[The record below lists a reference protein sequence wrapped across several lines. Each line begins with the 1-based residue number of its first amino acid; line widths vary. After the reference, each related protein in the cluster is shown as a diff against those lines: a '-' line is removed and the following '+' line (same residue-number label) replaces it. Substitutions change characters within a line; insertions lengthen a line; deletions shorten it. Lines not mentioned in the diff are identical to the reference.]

1 MAHGLSTE
9 GGYGIGASTDHVDA
23 SHADRIDIPDAELL
37 FPGHFARSG
46 PDLVLTGQDGHR
58 IVVTGYFTTEKH
70 PDLVAPNGAHLNG
83 DLVDLLAGSPTPGQY
98 AQARTTLPP
107 DAIGKVEK
115 VVGQVTLIHNG
126 VAGPLHVG
134 DLVYKTDVVQTGANS
149 TCGIAFPDGT
159 ALNLVNNTRMALN
172 EYNYEPNSASN
183 GALFSLVEG
192 TFAFVAGQVA
202 HTGEGMKINTPVAT
216 MGIRGTAGLLRSEPT
231 VINSNLGHV
240 WSVFLHED
248 IDGSHHLGRIALIDQ
263 DPTSPTFDQVF
274 YLLDSSEYIAYL
286 EPHGA
291 GQPPHVR
298 LEPISSSKVFGD
310 RHFYHDLSQILTAYQ
325 NGQNVPQSVPG
336 MPGSGDNPN
345 QLIPPPQPQESGG
358 DPRFIDFVPLQGSSG
373 DLFTQPTFPG
383 VNSPVMPGQSPNQ
396 QNEAARPE
404 IVLTAPTETL
414 VIHQGTTISGVSVTE
429 TGATSGEIFTVTV
442 SDTHGILSA
451 NTSAAGGGAIN
462 GSTNGSG
469 TSLIITGTLSQVN
482 AVLATLTDND
492 NTPGP
497 DTITVTAI
505 DSLGHGATPVTINVS
520 VTGAPSI
527 AVTTPQTIGVSQTDA
542 ITGVVI
548 SEVGATATET
558 FTVELKDST
567 GLLSATGATPA
578 SDGTHDL
585 IITGTLSQVNAVLAT
600 LTDKDNTPG
609 PDNITVSVT
618 DGFGNAATPATI
630 GVTINGAPVITVPG
644 AQTFDVNE
652 TTAITGVSVS
662 ESGSTSSEIFTA
674 TVSDTHGILSAN
686 TAGGGGTITSTNS
699 GHTLTIVGTLSQV
712 YSDLGTLTDT
722 NGTAGSDPITVKATD
737 SFGNAATQQTIAVTV
752 NQQNEAPEPPT
763 LTVGGTTATLIIGA
777 STLPSITVTPVDSD
791 DWLTV
796 TIAGL
801 PMGATITDS
810 ADGKVF
816 SGSSFTLTE
825 VEAESELTLSDGSD
839 TGPFTLTVTAS
850 NTFPGEAASSR
861 SQTVNVIN
869 GVGPAGVAGSPINLA
884 LANSSAANGEPVA
897 VTITGGPSDW
907 TLNEGTNLGNG
918 SWTVQT
924 SDLSAPTVLT
934 AAAYA
939 GAMVLNVTESWTNA
953 DGSIGTAKIADNV
966 EAYAPGMPIFALA
979 GNDTLTRA
987 GANDLFVF
995 AQPIGNDTIY
1005 NFNAATDK
1013 INLIGFTNVASFS
1026 DLSIAADGSGDAVI
1040 TDGRGETITLHG
1052 INAASLTAADFVFNQ
1067 KPTIENAGSMVV
1079 SDGDVLPLSGTI
1091 SNTGTIAFDS
1101 TGDQTEL
1108 QIIGDGV
1115 TLQGGGRVTLSGD
1128 AVIVVT
1134 SAASTLINV
1143 DNTICGAG
1151 RIGAGDGALT
1161 LINETHGA
1169 VDANV
1174 PGGTLILDTGVTIT
1188 NDGVLEA
1195 TNGGTL
1201 QICDPVTG
1209 SGSAI
1214 VQGGTLVFEAQSN
1227 MSVTFN
1233 NGPNGTTYGELVLRE
1248 GLGFFCQI
1256 SGFSG
1261 TAPDLAHS
1269 DAIDLE
1275 SMNYNS
1281 SGFSESY
1288 NAATGAL
1295 SVTDGSHLATLIFD
1309 NFGGTFSFASDGHGG
1324 VLITDPPAVSPS
1336 SSISIGGPGHDTFVF
1351 HPDMGTETLSNFNP
1365 QNDTIELDH
1374 FANVQSVQ
1382 QLSSLIT
1389 TDPHGEAFIDLGH
1402 SDGIA
1407 IPGVT
1412 ASYLQAHLQSLVH
1425 LH

>member
-1 MAHGLSTE
+1 MAYGSSTE

-23 SHADRIDIPDAELL
+23 SHADRIDIRDAELL
-37 FPGHFARSG
+37 FRGHFARAG

-58 IVVTGYFTTEKH
+58 IVVTSYFTAEKH

-83 DLVDLLAGSPTPGQY
+83 DLVDLLAGSPTPSQY

-126 VAGPLHVG
+126 VAGPTHVG

-159 ALNLVNNTRMALN
+159 ALDLVNNTRMALN

-202 HTGEGMKINTPVAT
+202 LTGEGMKINTPVAA
-216 MGIRGTAGLLRSEPT
+216 MGIRGTVGLLRSEPT

-248 IDGSHHLGRIALIDQ
+248 IDGSHHLGRIAMIDQ

-325 NGQNVPQSVPG
+325 NGQDVPQSVPG
-336 MPGSGDNPN
+336 IPGSGDNPN
-345 QLIPPPQPQESGG
+345 QLIPPPQPQENGS
-358 DPRFIDFVPLQGSSG
+358 DPRYIDFVPLQGSSG

-383 VNSPVMPGQSPNQ
+383 FNSPVMPGQSPNQ
-396 QNEAARPE
+396 QNEATRPE
-404 IVLTAPTETL
+404 IILTAPTETL

-442 SDTHGILSA
+442 SDMHGILSA
-451 NTSAAGGGAIN
+451 NTAAAGGGTIN

-505 DSLGHGATPVTINVS
+505 DSFGHGATPVTINVS
-520 VTGAPSI
+520 VTGAP
-527 AVTTPQTIGVSQTDA
+527 
-542 ITGVVI
+542 
-548 SEVGATATET
+548 
-558 FTVELKDST
+558 
-567 GLLSATGATPA
+567 
-578 SDGTHDL
+578 
-585 IITGTLSQVNAVLAT
+585 
-600 LTDKDNTPG
+600 
-609 PDNITVSVT
+609 
-618 DGFGNAATPATI
+618 
-630 GVTINGAPVITVPG
+630 VITVPG

-652 TTAITGVSVS
+652 ATAFTGVSVS
-662 ESGSTSSEIFTA
+662 ESGSTSGEIFTV

-686 TAGGGGTITSTNS
+686 TLLTGGGGTITSTNS
-699 GHTLTIVGTLSQV
+699 GHTVTIVGTLSQV
-712 YSDLGTLTDT
+712 YSDLATLTDT
-722 NGTAGSDPITVKATD
+722 NGAAGSDPITVKATD

-763 LTVGGTTATLIIGA
+763 LTVGGTTATAINGT

-791 DWLTV
+791 DRLMV

-825 VEAESELTLSDGSD
+825 VEAESKLTLSDGSN
-839 TGPFTLTVTAS
+839 TGPFTLTVTAN

-861 SQTVNVIN
+861 SQTINVIN

-884 LANSSAANGEPVA
+884 LANPSAANGETIA
-897 VTITGGPSDW
+897 VTITGIPSNW
-907 TLNEGTNLGNG
+907 TPDEGTNLGSG
-918 SWTVQT
+918 TWTVQT

-953 DGSIGTAKIADNV
+953 DGSIGTATIADNV
-966 EAYAPGMPIFALA
+966 EAYAPGMPIFALS
-979 GNDTLTRA
+979 GNDTLTGA
-987 GANDLFVF
+987 GANPFVF

-1013 INLIGFTNVASFS
+1013 IDLIGFTSVASFS

-1040 TDGRGETITLHG
+1040 TDGPGETITLHG

-1067 KPTIENAGSMVV
+1067 KPTIESAGSMVV
-1079 SDGDVLPLSGTI
+1079 SDGAVLPLFGTI
-1091 SNTGTIAFDS
+1091 SNTGAIAIDS

-1108 QIIGDGV
+1108 QIVGDGV
-1115 TLQGGGRVTLSGD
+1115 TLEDGGRVTLSGD

-1161 LINETHGA
+1161 LINKTHGT

-1174 PGGTLILDTGVTIT
+1174 PGSTLILDTGVTIT

-1195 TNGGTL
+1195 TNGGTP
-1201 QICDPVTG
+1201 QMCDPVTG

-1233 NGPNGTTYGELVLRE
+1233 NGPNGTTYGELVLRD
-1248 GLGFFCQI
+1248 GLGFFGQI

-1275 SMNYNS
+1275 GMNYNS
-1281 SGFSESY
+1281 FGFSESY

-1295 SVTDGSHLATLIFD
+1295 SVTDGIHLATLSFD
-1309 NFGGTFSFASDGHGG
+1309 NFGGTFNFASDGHGG

-1336 SSISIGGPGHDTFVF
+1336 SSVSIGGPGHDTFVF
-1351 HPDMGTETLSNFNP
+1351 HPKMGTETLSNFNP
-1365 QNDTIELDH
+1365 QNDTIELGH

-1382 QLSSLIT
+1382 HLSSLIT
-1389 TDPHGEAFIDLGH
+1389 TDPHGEAFIDLAH

-1412 ASYLQAHLQSLVH
+1412 ATYLQAHLQTIVH